1 MLEQVFAR
9 LSSSPF
15 SLSVLPFQIYRQIEF
30 CSEVGGGMWPPGGV
44 CVCVLHWG
52 SLLELELLFRGEV
65 VAGLV
70 LAAGGDEMRCPP
82 PLSPYLR
89 LLFILHACISERAVA
104 LWQAPCLSGWQTSLA
119 CPSSSHPPPTPGE
132 VLVTL

>member
-44 CVCVLHWG
+44 CVRAALGFFAGVGAPFPWG
-52 SLLELELLFRGEV
+52 G
-65 VAGLV
+65 
-70 LAAGGDEMRCPP
+70 
-82 PLSPYLR
+82 
-89 LLFILHACISERAVA
+89 
-104 LWQAPCLSGWQTSLA
+104 SGWA
-119 CPSSSHPPPTPGE
+119 G
-132 VLVTL
+132 VGGGGG